1 MTVNHKNRIKDKKI
15 PLPELIQR
23 YGYRRAVVFFALALF
38 FAMLIIVYNILL
50 GSYIRQSIRDKSKVN
65 ALNTAKEVEIYLS
78 SAADVV
84 DITEYTVASLLSRNA
99 SDEEILRALTE
110 ETDAIENSVLP
121 ETTGLYGC
129 IRGEY
134 FDGLGWVPEEGY
146 VPTERPW
153 YTEAI
158 QNAGE
163 ITYINPYFDLFS
175 NEVVMTIAKALPDGK
190 NVVAVD
196 VTLGG
201 MQDIIK
207 DDFDGDSND
216 SRMVISSNGFV
227 VAHTDDKERGRNY
240 VEEKGTFGN
249 IVFNKAIEA
258 AGDYVTVSNRGHT
271 YTIYDVPI
279 GNGWTSIS
287 VIDSRDE
294 YIPIIVL
301 NTISFTAIVLTFVIF
316 FVMMINMS
324 RSTLQ
329 SKAKSSFLSNMSHEI
344 RTPINTI
351 LGMNEVILRES
362 KDDNIVGYA
371 RNINSSGHTLLG
383 IINDILDF
391 SKIES
396 GKLEIM
402 PSDYDLAVVL
412 SELVNMIK
420 PRLDDKGLK
429 LVLDIDRNIPRLLRG
444 DDVRF
449 KQVAA
454 NILTNAVKYTDRGEI
469 TLKMDCKKENREDNT
484 VTVAVSVKDTGRGI
498 RKEDM
503 NRIFSEFERIDEK
516 KNRNIEGTGLGMAIT
531 KSLLSLMGTS
541 LNVDSTY
548 GKGSEFSFDIVQEV
562 NDWTPIGEYEEA
574 AKKSAEPDEEY
585 HSLFTAPDARIL
597 VVDDTPLN
605 IVVFTT
611 LLEPTEVKIDTA
623 QSGDEGLN
631 LALSNKYDIIFLDH
645 MMPGKDGIETLRELK
660 SHEGN
665 INSDTPVV
673 CLTANA
679 ITGAREEYI
688 DAGFD
693 DYITKPIESKKL
705 ERMIADHLPK
715 QKVNYRLP

>member
-1 MTVNHKNRIKDKKI
+1 
-15 PLPELIQR
+15 
-23 YGYRRAVVFFALALF
+23 
-38 FAMLIIVYNILL
+38 
-50 GSYIRQSIRDKSKVN
+50 
-65 ALNTAKEVEIYLS
+65 
-78 SAADVV
+78 
-84 DITEYTVASLLSRNA
+84 
-99 SDEEILRALTE
+99 
-110 ETDAIENSVLP
+110 
-121 ETTGLYGC
+121 
-129 IRGEY
+129 
-134 FDGLGWVPEEGY
+134 
-146 VPTERPW
+146 
-153 YTEAI
+153 
-158 QNAGE
+158 
-163 ITYINPYFDLFS
+163 
-175 NEVVMTIAKALPDGK
+175 MTIAKALPDGK

-258 AGDYVTVSNRGHT
+258 AGDYVTVSNKGHT

-329 SKAKSSFLSNMSHEI
+329 SKAKSTFLSNMSHEI

-420 PRLDDKGLK
+420 PRLDDKRLK

-444 DDVRF
+444 DDVRL

-469 TLKMDCKKENREDNT
+469 TLKWTVRKKT
-484 VTVAVSVKDTGRGI
+484 
-498 RKEDM
+498 
-503 NRIFSEFERIDEK
+503 EK
-516 KNRNIEGTGLGMAIT
+516 II
-531 KSLLSLMGTS
+531 LL
-541 LNVDSTY
+541 
-548 GKGSEFSFDIVQEV
+548 
-562 NDWTPIGEYEEA
+562 
-574 AKKSAEPDEEY
+574 
-585 HSLFTAPDARIL
+585 
-597 VVDDTPLN
+597 
-605 IVVFTT
+605 
-611 LLEPTEVKIDTA
+611 LLQFP
-623 QSGDEGLN
+623 
-631 LALSNKYDIIFLDH
+631 
-645 MMPGKDGIETLRELK
+645 
-660 SHEGN
+660 
-665 INSDTPVV
+665 
-673 CLTANA
+673 
-679 ITGAREEYI
+679 
-688 DAGFD
+688 
-693 DYITKPIESKKL
+693 
-705 ERMIADHLPK
+705 
-715 QKVNYRLP
+715 